1 MGDKEAIQGLVKRIK
16 EAIPRGSS
24 HEEEAPPELVE
35 EIGAAFEREIEIQR
49 IGASAVA
56 EVEEEERRQRQ

>member
-16 EAIPRGSS
+16 EAIPRGQTP
-24 HEEEAPPELVE
+24 EPEAPPELVE
-35 EIGAAFEREIEIQR
+35 ELGAAFDREIRAKE

-56 EVEEEERRQRQ
+56 EEEERQSQERQ